1 MLLGHGPNTTF
12 LVPDSCRATDR
23 NSNSINADVRDDT
36 IENNIRITIYVQLI
50 YTRCQTGKKSSPKAH
65 FFTCF

>member
-36 IENNIRITIYVQLI
+36 IENNIRMTLVIFREIG
-50 YTRCQTGKKSSPKAH
+50 RCFGLFYIAG
-65 FFTCF
+65 

>member
-23 NSNSINADVRDDT
+23 NSNSINADVTDDT
-36 IENNIRITIYVQLI
+36 IENNIRMTLLI
-50 YTRCQTGKKSSPKAH
+50 FREIGRCFGLFYIAG
-65 FFTCF
+65 